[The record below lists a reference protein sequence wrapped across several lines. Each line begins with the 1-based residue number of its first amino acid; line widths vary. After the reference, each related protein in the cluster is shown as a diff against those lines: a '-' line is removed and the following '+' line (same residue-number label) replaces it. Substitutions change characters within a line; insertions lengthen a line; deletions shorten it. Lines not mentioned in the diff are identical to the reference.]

1 MALSDHY
8 KSGAKIPSPSSSE
21 VFLSVTPNVLNETSS
36 NSSKDDSQP
45 LKVKQQ
51 SNLILLKQI
60 EETMEESTPYHTSK
74 AGFHASPVPKKP
86 KGELQHRKG
95 SQSNNQ

>member
-8 KSGAKIPSPSSSE
+8 KSGVKIPSPSSSE
-21 VFLSVTPNVLNETSS
+21 VFFSVTPNVVHETSS
-36 NSSKDDSQP
+36 TSSKEDSQP

-51 SNLILLKQI
+51 NNLILLKQI

-86 KGELQHRKG
+86 KELQQRKG
-95 SQSNNQ
+95 SQANNG

>member
-8 KSGAKIPSPSSSE
+8 KTGPKVPSPSSSE
-21 VFLSVTPNVLNETSS
+21 VFLSVTPNVLMETSS
-36 NSSKDDSQP
+36 NSSKDDSHP

-74 AGFHASPVPKKP
+74 GGFHASPMPKRP
-86 KGELQHRKG
+86 KELQQRKG
-95 SQSNNQ
+95 SQSNNH